1 MENQL
6 ICGHNVEVLRTFPDE
21 CIDLTVTSPP
31 YDNLRDYNGY
41 SFDFEGLAEQLYRV
55 TKKGG
60 VIVWVV
66 GDAVIKGSESGTS
79 FRQALHF
86 KEIGFNLHDTMIYN
100 RQSRFPNINRY
111 QQLFEY
117 MFVISKGIPNTTN
130 IVKNIPNVEKPRTRM
145 IKHRDRDGNWIKRKI
160 TTGEYHDRGNIWKYK
175 VGGGNTSNDKIAF
188 NHPAIFPEKQAEDHI
203 KSWSNEGDIVLDPF
217 VGSGTT
223 AKMAKYNKRKYIGID
238 ISQEYIDIAK
248 QRLVQSVL

>member
-1 MENQL
+1 MKNQL
-6 ICGHNVEVLRTFPDE
+6 ICGNNVEVLRTFPDE

-31 YDNLRDYNGY
+31 YDNLRDYNEY

-60 VIVWVV
+60 VVVWVV
-66 GDAVIKGSESGTS
+66 GDAVIDGSESGTS

-100 RQSRFPNINRY
+100 RQSRFPDKTRY
-111 QQLFEY
+111 RQLFEY
-117 MFVISKGIPNTTN
+117 MFILSKERPKTINIKKDIPN
-130 IVKNIPNVEKPRTRM
+130 IEKSRVRM
-145 IKHRDRDGNWIKRKI
+145 TKHRNTNGEWIKRKI
-160 TTGEYHDRGNIWKYK
+160 KTGDFHDKGNIWRYK
-175 VGGGNTSNDKIAF
+175 VGGGKTTNDKIAF
-188 NHPAIFPEKQAEDHI
+188 NHPAIFPEKLAEDHI
-203 KSWSNEGDIVLDPF
+203 TSWSNEGDIVLDPF

-238 ISQEYIDIAK
+238 ISQEYLDIAK
-248 QRLVQSVL
+248 QRLSQSIL